1 MTLLVATPASWAI
14 TVVRVTLGMIFFAH
28 GSQKVFGWFGGY
40 GIAGTAGFL
49 ETLGLKP
56 GKPMAVLSA
65 AAELGGGAL
74 VLLGLFTS
82 LGALLIAGV
91 MAVAI
96 LTVHLKKGFWVSNG
110 GYEYNLTII
119 AAVIA
124 LASTGPGAYTIE
136 ALLGR

>member
-1 MTLLVATPASWAI
+1 MSSDWGLLVLRL
-14 TVVRVTLGMIFFAH
+14 VLGISFLGH
-28 GSQKVFGWFGGY
+28 GSQKMFGWFGGY

-49 ETLGLKP
+49 ESIGVKP
-56 GKPMAVLSA
+56 GKPAAFLAA

-82 LGALLIAGV
+82 LGALLITGV

-96 LTVHLKKGFWVSNG
+96 ATVHIKKGFWNANG
-110 GYEYNLTII
+110 GFEYNLTII

-124 LASTGPGAYTIE
+124 LASTGPGAYTIQS
-136 ALLGR
+136 LLGR

>member
-1 MTLLVATPASWAI
+1 MWSDWGLLVLR
-14 TVVRVTLGMIFFAH
+14 VVLGISFLGH
-28 GSQKVFGWFGGY
+28 GSQKMFGWFGGY
-40 GIAGTAGFL
+40 GLTGTAGFL
-49 ETLGLKP
+49 ESLGLKP
-56 GKPMAVLSA
+56 GKPMAFLSA
-65 AAELGGGAL
+65 AAELAGGAF

-82 LGALLIAGV
+82 LGALLITGV

-96 LTVHLKKGFWVSNG
+96 ATVHIKKGFWNHNG
-110 GYEYNLTII
+110 GFEYNLTII